1 VRNEPVP
8 TAEQFAERVKD
19 HVVNVRHNDGIYRHL
34 YCAKPGTGFDSFH
47 ITTWPGYL
55 AYSGDMG
62 TFVFWRTDDMFTFF
76 RRDDHEIN
84 PGYWAE
90 KLEASDRTDGHE
102 TFSVERF
109 RELVISETR
118 EYLELEDGVDIPDDI
133 GQEIDHLI
141 GADDEYEC
149 VAEMRS
155 HDSDVIPLNDFWEHD
170 CKAYTYRFIF
180 CCRALVWAIAKYDEA
195 CVNGDALATGGGK

>member
-1 VRNEPVP
+1 MRTEPNP
-8 TAEQFAERVKD
+8 TAEQFTERVKD
-19 HVVNVRHNDGIYRHL
+19 HVVNVRHDDGIYRHL
-34 YCAKPGTGFDSFH
+34 YCAKPGTGMESFH

-62 TFVFWRTDDMFTFF
+62 TFVFWRTNDMFTFF
-76 RRDDHEIN
+76 RRDDYGIN

-90 KLEASDRTDGHE
+90 KLEASDRSDGHE

-109 RELVISETR
+109 REFVISETR
-118 EYLELEDGVDIPDDI
+118 EYLELEDDAEIPAAI
-133 GQEIDHLI
+133 GQEIDHLLE
-141 GADDEYEC
+141 AEDEYEC

-170 CKAYTYRFIF
+170 CKVYTYRFIF

-195 CVNGDALATGGGK
+195 CTAGDTRAQEPK